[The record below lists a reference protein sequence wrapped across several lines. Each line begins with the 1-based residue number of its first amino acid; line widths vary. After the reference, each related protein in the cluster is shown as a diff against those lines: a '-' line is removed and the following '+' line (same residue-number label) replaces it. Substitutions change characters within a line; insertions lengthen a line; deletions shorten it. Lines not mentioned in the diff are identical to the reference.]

1 MSEQQT
7 NQTNQ
12 QSNEVFDKAKSFLE
26 THHNFLLAS
35 HARTDGDDLGSM
47 LAITKYLQSMGKK
60 ATPAALGGVPESL
73 KFLPLQQMVI
83 EEIPNDNYDA
93 IILFGCNKK
102 ERTGINAIVNAP
114 LPVLNIDHHPD
125 NQNFGDVNMIDATKS
140 SVAEFVYDFLVYL
153 KAPIDTDIAKC
164 LLTGILTDT
173 GSFMHSNTQPST
185 LMAAAELMKHGARID
200 KIHEFTYKSKDPRTM
215 KAWARAIE
223 NTRVDTKN
231 RIAISVMTEE
241 DLKEI
246 GDVDNDAFG
255 GFVETLNKIPGTR
268 FAVFLRQDGDIV
280 KGSMRSEERKET
292 DVAELARILGG
303 GGHKLAAGF
312 EVKGKIRKQAD
323 GSWKVE

>member
-1 MSEQQT
+1 MSEQTIKQT
-7 NQTNQ
+7 NNQ
-12 QSNEVFDKAKSFLE
+12 NNETFDKAREFLE
-26 THHNFLLAS
+26 THNNFLLAS

-47 LAITKYLQSMGKK
+47 LAITKYLMSKGKK

-73 KFLPLQQMVI
+73 KFLPLQQMVV
-83 EEIPNDNYDA
+83 EDIPDESFDA
-93 IILFGCNKK
+93 IILFGCNRKA
-102 ERTGINAIVNAP
+102 RTGINKIINAP
-114 LPVLNIDHHPD
+114 LPILNIDHHPD
-125 NQNFGDVNMIDATKS
+125 NQNFGDINMIDAAKS
-140 SVAEFVYDFLVYL
+140 SVAEFVYDFLIYIN
-153 KAPIDTDIAKC
+153 APIDSDIAKC

-185 LMAAAELMKHGARID
+185 LMAAADLMKHGARID

-231 RIAISVMTEE
+231 RIVISVITEE

-268 FAVFLRQDGDIV
+268 FAVFLRQDGDRV

-292 DVAELARILGG
+292 DVAELARLLGG

-312 EVKGKIRKQAD
+312 EVKGKIKKQPD
-323 GSWKVE
+323 GGWKVE

>member
-1 MSEQQT
+1 MSEQT
-7 NQTNQ
+7 NNQ
-12 QSNEVFDKAKSFLE
+12 ANSQNNKTFDKAREFLE
-26 THHNFLLAS
+26 THNNFFLAS

-47 LAITKYLQSMGKK
+47 LAITKYLIGKGKK

-73 KFLPLQQMVI
+73 KFLPLQQMVV
-83 EEIPNDNYDA
+83 EDMPDESFDT

-102 ERTGINAIVNAP
+102 ARTGIDKIINAP
-114 LPVLNIDHHPD
+114 LPILNIDHHPD
-125 NQNFGDVNMIDATKS
+125 NQKFGDINMIDAAKS
-140 SVAEFVYDFLVYL
+140 SVAEFIYDFLIYIN
-153 KAPIDTDIAKC
+153 APIDSDIAKC

-185 LMAAAELMKHGARID
+185 LMAAADLMKHGARID

-231 RIAISVMTEE
+231 RIVISVITEE

-268 FAVFLRQDGDIV
+268 FAAFLRQDGDIV

-292 DVAELARILGG
+292 DVAELARLLGG

-312 EVKGKIRKQAD
+312 EVKGKIKKQPD
-323 GSWKVE
+323 GGWKVE

>member
-1 MSEQQT
+1 MSEQT
-7 NQTNQ
+7 NNQ
-12 QSNEVFDKAKSFLE
+12 VSSQNNETFDKAREFLE
-26 THHNFLLAS
+26 THNNFFLAS

-47 LAITKYLQSMGKK
+47 LAITKYLFGKGKK

-73 KFLPLQQMVI
+73 KFLPLQQMVV
-83 EEIPNDNYDA
+83 EDMPDEIFDA

-102 ERTGINAIVNAP
+102 ARTGIDKIINAT
-114 LPVLNIDHHPD
+114 LPILNIDHHPD
-125 NQNFGDVNMIDATKS
+125 NQKFGDINMIDAAKS
-140 SVAEFVYDFLVYL
+140 SVAEFIYDFLIYIN
-153 KAPIDTDIAKC
+153 APIDSDIAKC

-185 LMAAAELMKHGARID
+185 LMAAADLMKHGARID

-231 RIAISVMTEE
+231 RIVISVITEE

-268 FAVFLRQDGDIV
+268 FAAFLRQDGDIV

-292 DVAELARILGG
+292 DVAELARLLGG

-312 EVKGKIRKQAD
+312 EVKGKIKKQPD
-323 GSWKVE
+323 GGWTVE